1 MRAPHGNFCGNPRIE
16 TPYPVAMSAR
26 LFNKLYHPLVLILA
40 LLPVSGHAQQ
50 SLPSLGDRI
59 SGTVSLEQEH
69 RMGQQF
75 LSQIR
80 RSAPTIPDALLNN
93 YLENISFKLA
103 ARSQL
108 QDRRLSFIIIDSEE
122 INAFAAPGGIIGVN
136 TGLFLNARTEAEF
149 ASVMGHELAHVSQ
162 RHFARGIDQAQ
173 AGRVGQLAGLLA
185 SVLIMAT
192 SDGAHGATALTA
204 AQGLAADQQLRF
216 SRSNESEADRI
227 GQDTMF
233 NAGFDPRA
241 QASMY
246 EQLLAANRFG
256 RRPPEFLL
264 THPLTESRIAES
276 RSRANR
282 YPERN
287 YSQNL
292 DYQIMRARVIA
303 HYAQDKAGLVT
314 DMQRQFELSSSDF
327 SRDTNRYALA
337 VAYWENEQYGEAS
350 VTLQPLLDKYP
361 NRISLVVTQAEI
373 YTKQREAGR
382 AIEYLQRHLEI
393 NPNNHPLTM
402 AYVDALIESRAYNE
416 AGRVMEDHANVR
428 SSDHHLWYQ
437 LAETWGQ
444 AGEISKVHQSRA
456 EYFVLIGDYR
466 SAREQLQFAL
476 RIESENDINPAEEAR
491 LRQKIR
497 DIEAMQRELA
507 G

>member
-1 MRAPHGNFCGNPRIE
+1 MGSRLLNP
-16 TPYPVAMSAR
+16 
-26 LFNKLYHPLVLILA
+26 LILILIGILVPGFNA
-40 LLPVSGHAQQ
+40 AQT

-59 SGTVSLEQEH
+59 SGTVSLDQEY

-75 LSQIR
+75 LSQLR
-80 RSAPTIPDALLNN
+80 RGAPTVPDALLND
-93 YLENISFKLA
+93 YLENVSYKLA

-108 QDRRLSFIIIDSEE
+108 KDRRLSFVIIDSEE

-162 RHFARGIDQAQ
+162 RHFARGIDEAQ
-173 AGRVGQLAGLLA
+173 SGRIGQMASLLA
-185 SVLIMAT
+185 SVLVMAT
-192 SDGAHGATALTA
+192 SDVGHGSAAITA
-204 AQGLAADQQLRF
+204 ARGLAMDNQLRF

-233 NAGFDPRA
+233 NAGFDPA
-241 QASMY
+241 GQASMY

-276 RSRANR
+276 RSRASR
-282 YPERN
+282 YPVRQ

-292 DYQIMRARVIA
+292 EYQFMRARVVA
-303 HYAQDKAGLVT
+303 HYAADKRALVADIEQRLQDSTSTFTQEA
-314 DMQRQFELSSSDF
+314 
-327 SRDTNRYALA
+327 NRYALA
-337 VAYWENEQYGEAS
+337 VAYWENEQYGEATA
-350 VTLQPLLDKYP
+350 TLAPLLEKYP

-373 YTKQREAGR
+373 YTKENEAGR
-382 AIEYLQRHLEI
+382 AIQYLRRHLEI

-402 AYVDALIESRAYNE
+402 AYVDALLASRAYQDAAE
-416 AGRVMEDHANVR
+416 LMADHSKYR
-428 SSDHHLWYQ
+428 SQDHHLWYQ

-444 AGEISKVHQSRA
+444 AGNIGQVHQARA
-456 EYFVLIGDYR
+456 EYFMLTGDLR
-466 SAREQLQFAL
+466 NAREQLQFAL
-476 RIESENDINPAEEAR
+476 RIAEENNASPAEEAR
-491 LRQKIR
+491 LRQKVR
-497 DIEAMQRELA
+497 EIEQRQRELN